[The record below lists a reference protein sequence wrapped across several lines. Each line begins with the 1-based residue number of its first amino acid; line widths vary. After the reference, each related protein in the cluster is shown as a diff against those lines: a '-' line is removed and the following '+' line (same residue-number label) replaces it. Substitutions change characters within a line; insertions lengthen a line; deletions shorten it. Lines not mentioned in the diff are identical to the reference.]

1 MRSWKQGLFFIL
13 ISWDENPRVR
23 AEAKRRPAKQIPH
36 SPLKMRS
43 WKQGLFFILIS
54 WDENPRVR
62 AEAKR
67 RPAKQIPHSP
77 LKKDLVIKAF
87 FILNLVLVL

>member
-1 MRSWKQGLFFIL
+1 MGQAIESIGSTPSL
-13 ISWDENPRVR
+13 SAENEVL
-23 AEAKRRPAKQIPH
+23 ETRP
-36 SPLKMRS
+36 
-43 WKQGLFFILIS
+43 FFILIS

-87 FILNLVLVL
+87 FILNLLLIL